1 MEVNQDLMELLT
13 QVALRK
19 SELGTVDGLYPV
31 RIKNEYG
38 YFIVYVGTRKSLIK
52 GFSQVTT
59 NENLRIELSS
69 LDDDQTLHYIAV
81 PDVLTV
87 EKSLALM
94 LYRIGRLNQ
103 RIVDDMKN
111 QIR

>member
-1 MEVNQDLMELLT
+1 MELNKDLKGLLT

-19 SELGTVDGLYPV
+19 SELGAVDGLYPI

-38 YFIVYVGTRKSLIK
+38 YFIVYIGTRKTLIK
-52 GFSQVTT
+52 GFSRIAA
-59 NENLRIELSS
+59 NENLRIELGS
-69 LDDDQTLHYIAV
+69 LDDDQTLHYVAV
-81 PDVLTV
+81 PDVLAL
-87 EKSLALM
+87 EKSLMLM

>member
-1 MEVNQDLMELLT
+1 MEVNQDLMELFT

-52 GFSQVTT
+52 GFSRVAT

-69 LDDDQTLHYIAV
+69 LDDDQTLHYVAV
-81 PDVLTV
+81 PGVLV
-87 EKSLALM
+87 LEKSLMLM

-103 RIVDDMKN
+103 RIIEDAKKSN
-111 QIR
+111 

>member
-1 MEVNQDLMELLT
+1 MNMGILLFMSG
-13 QVALRK
+13 R
-19 SELGTVDGLYPV
+19 G
-31 RIKNEYG
+31 KN
-38 YFIVYVGTRKSLIK
+38 LIK
-52 GFSQVTT
+52 GFSQVAM

-69 LDDDQTLHYIAV
+69 LDDDQTLHYVAV
-81 PDVLTV
+81 PDVLAL
-87 EKSLALM
+87 EKSLTLM